1 MLASTHSEHA
11 PRTPEELMSQFGQ
24 YVARRALDQLVA
36 LYEPDAL
43 FVPQP
48 GIVHRGRDAIR
59 GALAGMLELS
69 PHLQTRVTE
78 VHHVGETALVIV
90 EWTLRGA
97 APDGSAVTQSG
108 SSADVLRRQADGT
121 WRVLIDHP

>member
-1 MLASTHSEHA
+1 MPADTHTEHA
-11 PRTPEELMSQFGQ
+11 PRTPEELMSRFGE
-24 YVARRALDQLVA
+24 YVAQHALDQLVA
-36 LYEPDAL
+36 LYEPDAV

-48 GIVHRGRDAIR
+48 GVVHRGHDAIR
-59 GALAGMLELS
+59 GALAGLLELS
-69 PHLQTRVTE
+69 PSMQTRITE

-90 EWTLRGA
+90 EWTLRGT

-108 SSADVLRRQADGT
+108 NSADVLRRQGDGT